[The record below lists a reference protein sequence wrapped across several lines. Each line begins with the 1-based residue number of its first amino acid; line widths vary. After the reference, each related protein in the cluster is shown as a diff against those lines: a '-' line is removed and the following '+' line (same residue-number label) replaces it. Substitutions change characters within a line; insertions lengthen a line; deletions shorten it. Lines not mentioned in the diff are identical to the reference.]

1 MTVEYTVISIGALSH
16 NRLWGESAPSRTP
29 HATTSLVTDGD
40 RRILV
45 DPGLPGTAL
54 DARFHERTGLCLHD
68 VTDVFCTT
76 LRPAHRRGALALPKA
91 KWWCSEA
98 EREWSLDRLRELAG
112 SADRLRGEE
121 LQAVEEDIK
130 VVERFRPAP
139 EHFGRQTEVFPL
151 SGPSPG
157 CMGLLL
163 TPQTQ
168 TVVVAGD
175 AALTGEHVL
184 RAQVWDGC
192 QDAEAALESLRS
204 ILEIADV
211 IIPGHDNI
219 LFSAGHW

>member
-1 MTVEYTVISIGALSH
+1 MTVEYAVISIGALSH

-29 HATTSLVTDGD
+29 HATTILVTDGD

-45 DPGLPGTAL
+45 DPGLPGAAL
-54 DARFHERTGLCLHD
+54 EARFNERTGLHLAD

-91 KWWCSEA
+91 RWWSSES
-98 EREWSLDRLRELAG
+98 EREWALGRLRELEG
-112 SADRLRGEE
+112 SADRLGAEE
-121 LQAVEEDIK
+121 LAAVREDLK

-139 EHFGRQTEVFPL
+139 ERFGRQTELFL
-151 SGPSPG
+151 LAGPSPG
-157 CMGLLL
+157 CTGLLL

-175 AALTGEHVL
+175 AALTAEHVL

-204 ILEIADV
+204 ILEIADA
-211 IIPGHDNI
+211 IIPGHDNV